1 MDTANT
7 PAEERSTPRPGFSM
21 PGLLLRLEGL
31 AILVAAVLIYGQLGG
46 DWLAFV
52 LLLFVPDVSMLGYV
66 VNARVG
72 AITYN
77 IGHFLALPLIL
88 GLLALAGGWLTG
100 VLLALIWLAHIGL
113 DRLLGYGLKYA
124 TEFKATHLGRV

>member
-1 MDTANT
+1 MDTANI
-7 PAEERSTPRPGFSM
+7 PVEERSTPRPGFSM

-31 AILVAAVLIYGQLGG
+31 AILVAVVLIYGQLGG

-77 IGHFLALPLIL
+77 IGHFLALPLML

>member
-7 PAEERSTPRPGFSM
+7 LVEERSTPRPGFSM

-31 AILVAAVLIYGQLGG
+31 AILVAVVLIYGQLGG

-77 IGHFLALPLIL
+77 IGHFLALPLML